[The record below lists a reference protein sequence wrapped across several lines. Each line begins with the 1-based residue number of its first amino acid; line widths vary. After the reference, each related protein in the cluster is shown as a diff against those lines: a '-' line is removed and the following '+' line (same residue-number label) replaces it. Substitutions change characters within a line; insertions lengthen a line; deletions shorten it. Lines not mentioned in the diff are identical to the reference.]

1 MKSKSLSVIV
11 MDEINNLQ
19 LFTNLFK
26 EKKLKSEFWWEI
38 NKILNSMLTSD
49 FGLGT
54 LHKQKIH

>member
-1 MKSKSLSVIV
+1 

-49 FGLGT
+49 FGQGT